1 MSAAT
6 SPAAGRVYGVQ
17 RVCAAWAFPRAS
29 FYATQPA
36 VPAPAAAAPTA
47 APAAPGKRGPKTT
60 LDDAALLALIRSDL
74 DQSPFR
80 GEGHR
85 KVFGRL
91 RYLGG
96 HRVGR
101 HRLLRLMR
109 AHHLLSPHRT
119 APAPAKAHDG
129 RITTDAPN
137 VRWAT
142 DGMKIWTVDDGWLW
156 LFTALE
162 HWNAEC
168 LGHHVCQRGDRFA
181 AYEPVAQAVTHV
193 FGASAPDAARGIELR
208 HDHGSQYLT
217 PYFQGQS
224 RYHGFTPSFAHVGE
238 PETNGVVERFN
249 RTLKEQII
257 HGKTYRNRAELA
269 AAVAAFVRTYNRA
282 WRLEKLRY
290 KSPLEAR
297 RDYQPASPL
306 AA

>member
-1 MSAAT
+1 MSALT

-29 FYATQPA
+29 YYASD
-36 VPAPAAAAPTA
+36 PTELSA
-47 APAAPGKRGPKTT
+47 GTVGKRGPKTA
-60 LDDAALLALIRSDL
+60 LDDAQLLALIRTDL
-74 DQSPFR
+74 AQSPFL

-91 RYLGG
+91 RYVAG

-101 HRLLRLMR
+101 NRILRLMR
-109 AHHLLSPHRT
+109 RHHLLSPHRGT
-119 APAPAKAHDG
+119 PVPAKAHDG
-129 RITTDAPN
+129 RIITAAPN
-137 VRWAT
+137 LRWAT
-142 DGMKIWTVDDGWLW
+142 DGAKVWTTDDGWLW
-156 LFTALE
+156 LFTTLE

-168 LGHHVCQRGDRFA
+168 LGHHVCKRGDRFA
-181 AYEPVAQAVTHV
+181 AYEPVAQALTRV
-193 FGASAPDAARGIELR
+193 FGSTAPAVARGVELR

-217 PYFQGQS
+217 DYFQGQS
-224 RYHGFTPSFAHVGE
+224 RFHGFTPSFAFVGE

-249 RTLKEQII
+249 RTIKEQII
-257 HGKTYRNRAELA
+257 HGRTYRNRAELA
-269 AAVAAFVRTYNRA
+269 AAVATFVTLYNRE

-297 RDYQPASPL
+297 LAFNQTIPL

>member
-1 MSAAT
+1 MSATSSAAT
-6 SPAAGRVYGVQ
+6 GRPYGVQ
-17 RVCAAWAFPRAS
+17 RVCAAWVFPRATY
-29 FYATQPA
+29 YATK
-36 VPAPAAAAPTA
+36 PAAAGVAPIV
-47 APAAPGKRGPKTT
+47 PGKRGPKTA
-60 LDDAALLALIRSDL
+60 LDDPAMLALIRADL
-74 DQSPFR
+74 AASPFR

-91 RYLGG
+91 RYVAG

-101 HRLLRLMR
+101 NRILRLMR
-109 AHHLLSPHRT
+109 AHQLLSPHRT
-119 APAPAKAHDG
+119 APAPAKTHDG

-142 DGMKIWTVDDGWLW
+142 DGAKIWTTADGWLW
-156 LFTALE
+156 LFTTLE

-168 LGHHVCQRGDRFA
+168 LGHHVCKRGDRFA
-181 AYEPVAQAVTHV
+181 AYEPVAQAVTRV
-193 FGASAPDAARGIELR
+193 FGASTADVARGVELR

-217 PYFQGQS
+217 DWFQGQS
-224 RYHGFTPSFAHVGE
+224 RFHGFTPSFAFVGE

-257 HGKTYRNRAELA
+257 HGRTYRNRAELA
-269 AAVAAFVRTYNRA
+269 AAVATFVDTYNRQ
-282 WRLEKLRY
+282 WRLEKLRF

-297 RDYQPASPL
+297 LAYQPASLL

>member
-1 MSAAT
+1 MSAVT
-6 SPAAGRVYGVQ
+6 SPTAGRIYGVQ
-17 RVCAAWAFPRAS
+17 RVCAVWAFPRAS
-29 FYATQPA
+29 FYALDAARPA
-36 VPAPAAAAPTA
+36 T
-47 APAAPGKRGPKTT
+47 AAPGKRGPKTT
-60 LDDAALLALIRSDL
+60 LDDTALLALIRADL
-74 DQSPFR
+74 AQSPFR

-91 RYLGG
+91 RYVGG

-101 HRLLRLMR
+101 NRILRLMR
-109 AHHLLSPHRT
+109 LHHLLSPHRT
-119 APAPAKAHDG
+119 VPTLAKAHDG

-142 DGMKIWTVDDGWLW
+142 DGAKVWTADDGWLW
-156 LFTALE
+156 VFTALE

-168 LGHHVCQRGDRFA
+168 LGHYVCKRGDRFA
-181 AYEPVAQAVTHV
+181 AYEPVAQAVTRV
-193 FGASAPDAARGIELR
+193 FGTAAPAAARGVELR

-217 PYFQGQS
+217 DYFQGQS
-224 RYHGFTPSFAHVGE
+224 RFHGFTPSFAFVGE

-257 HGKTYRNRAELA
+257 HGHTYRNRGELA
-269 AAVAAFVRTYNRA
+269 AAVATFVELYNRE
-282 WRLEKLRY
+282 WRLEKLDY

-297 RDYQPASPL
+297 RDFQPATLL

>member
-1 MSAAT
+1 MSALT

-17 RVCAAWAFPRAS
+17 RVCAAWAFPRATY
-29 FYATQPA
+29 YAADP
-36 VPAPAAAAPTA
+36 A
-47 APAAPGKRGPKTT
+47 APASRVSGKRGPKTA
-60 LDDAALLALIRSDL
+60 LDDAALLALIRADL
-74 DQSPFR
+74 EQSPFR

-91 RYLGG
+91 RYVGG

-101 HRLLRLMR
+101 NRILRLMR
-109 AHHLLSPHRT
+109 ENRLLSPQRT
-119 APAPAKAHDG
+119 RPAPAKAHDG

-142 DGMKIWTVDDGWLW
+142 DGAKVWTVDDGWLW
-156 LFTALE
+156 LFTTIE

-168 LGHHVCQRGDRFA
+168 LGHHVCKRGDRFA
-181 AYEPVAQAVTHV
+181 AYEPVAQALTHV
-193 FGASAPDAARGIELR
+193 FGTSVAEAARGVELR

-217 PYFQGQS
+217 DYFQGQS
-224 RYHGFTPSFAHVGE
+224 RYHGFTPSFAFVGE

-249 RTLKEQII
+249 RTLKDQII
-257 HGKTYRNRAELA
+257 HGRTYRNRAELA
-269 AAVAAFVRTYNRA
+269 AAVTSFVLLYNRN

-297 RDYQPASPL
+297 RAYQASNLL

>member
-1 MSAAT
+1 MSAAI
-6 SPAAGRVYGVQ
+6 SPVAGQVYGVQ

-29 FYATQPA
+29 YYATNPA
-36 VPAPAAAAPTA
+36 LPASAVS
-47 APAAPGKRGPKTT
+47 GKRGPKTP
-60 LDDAALLALIRSDL
+60 LDDAALLALIRVDL
-74 DQSPFR
+74 EQSPFR

-91 RYLGG
+91 RFIGG

-101 HRLLRLMR
+101 NRILRLMR
-109 AHHLLSPHRT
+109 THRLLSPHRAT
-119 APAPAKAHDG
+119 PAPAKAHDG

-142 DGMKIWTVDDGWLW
+142 DGAKVWTADEGWMW
-156 LFTALE
+156 VFTTLE

-168 LGHHVCQRGDRFA
+168 LGHYVCKRGDRFA
-181 AYEPVAQAVTHV
+181 AYEPVAQALTRV
-193 FGASAPDAARGIELR
+193 FGTAAPAAARGVELR

-217 PYFQGQS
+217 DYFQGQS
-224 RYHGFTPSFAHVGE
+224 RFHGFTPSFAFVGE

-257 HGKTYRNRAELA
+257 HGRTYRNRNELA
-269 AAVAAFVRTYNRA
+269 AAVATFVELYNRE
-282 WRLEKLRY
+282 WRLEKLGY

-297 RDYQPASPL
+297 RDFQPATFL

>member
-1 MSAAT
+1 MSAIT

-17 RVCAAWAFPRAS
+17 RVCAAWAFPRATY
-29 FYATQPA
+29 YAANPA
-36 VPAPAAAAPTA
+36 APAPAVS
-47 APAAPGKRGPKTT
+47 GKRGPKTS

-74 DQSPFR
+74 EQSPFR

-91 RYLGG
+91 RYVSG

-101 HRLLRLMR
+101 NRILRLMR
-109 AHHLLSPHRT
+109 ENHLLSPHRT
-119 APAPAKAHDG
+119 TPAPAKSHDG

-142 DGMKIWTVDDGWLW
+142 DGAKVWTVDEGWLW
-156 LFTALE
+156 LFTTIE

-168 LGHHVCQRGDRFA
+168 LGHHVCKRGDRFA
-181 AYEPVAQAVTHV
+181 AYEPVAQALNHV
-193 FGASAPDAARGIELR
+193 FGTSAADAARGVELR

-217 PYFQGQS
+217 DYFQGQS
-224 RYHGFTPSFAHVGE
+224 RFHGFTPSFAFVGE

-257 HGKTYRNRAELA
+257 HGRTYRNRSELT
-269 AAVAAFVRTYNRA
+269 AAVTAFVILYNRD
-282 WRLEKLRY
+282 WRLEKLLY

-297 RDYQPASPL
+297 RAYQKSNLL

>member
-1 MSAAT
+1 MSAVT
-6 SPAAGRVYGVQ
+6 SPGSGRIYGVQ
-17 RVCAAWAFPRAS
+17 RVCAVWGFPRAS
-29 FYATQPA
+29 YYAMNPA
-36 VPAPAAAAPTA
+36 GL

-60 LDDAALLALIRSDL
+60 LDDAALLALIRADL
-74 DQSPFR
+74 AQSPFR

-91 RYLGG
+91 RYVGG

-101 HRLLRLMR
+101 NRILRLMR
-109 AHHLLSPHRT
+109 AHHLLSPHRV
-119 APAPAKAHDG
+119 ASAPAKAHDG
-129 RITTDAPN
+129 RIVTDAPN

-142 DGMKIWTVDDGWLW
+142 DGAKVWTVDDGWLW
-156 LFTALE
+156 LFTTIE

-168 LGHHVCQRGDRFA
+168 LGHHVCKRGDRFA
-181 AYEPVAQAVTHV
+181 AYEPVAQALTQV
-193 FGASAPDAARGIELR
+193 FGTSAAGAARGVELR

-217 PYFQGQS
+217 DYFQGQS
-224 RYHGFTPSFAHVGE
+224 RFHGFTPSFAFVGE

-257 HGKTYRNRAELA
+257 HGHTYRNRAELA
-269 AAVAAFVRTYNRA
+269 AAVSAFVTTYNRE

-297 RDYQPASPL
+297 RDYQPATLL